1 MWAHWRHLANTIEL
15 VLLSALPSPQPKR
28 QIDRFSRFCTV
39 HGSVVGYI
47 RASWRI
53 RLKLCTLVPP
63 DEYDE
68 LMLASA
74 HLSPQPKWQID
85 RFSLFCASH
94 GIKSLYF
101 TRFVVAHVPPKTEN
115 VLVCSRH
122 QRLVTV
128 VFRRCVQINLLTYL
142 LTYHKFAVF
151 RRLSSLPGKQNIA
164 STCRLRMSFDQNII
178 SASISGFLWP
188 PYGLGQA
195 IIFLHCGFFLL
206 FSSFNLSC
214 HRLDVYR
221 TSTQWP

>member
-1 MWAHWRHLANTIEL
+1 MANRS
-15 VLLSALPSPQPKR
+15 VQPFLC
-28 QIDRFSRFCTV
+28 I
-39 HGSVVGYI
+39 
-47 RASWRI
+47 SWH
-53 RLKLCTLVPP
+53 KV
-63 DEYDE
+63 
-68 LMLASA
+68 
-74 HLSPQPKWQID
+74 
-85 RFSLFCASH
+85 
-94 GIKSLYF
+94 
-101 TRFVVAHVPPKTEN
+101 RFVVAHVPPKTEN

-206 FSSFNLSC
+206 FSSPNLSC